1 MQLAIVNLVL
11 EISATQ
17 NQKLLFVLVNS
28 LVGTVLA
35 LELTPNLVLFKSLI
49 AITTL
54 LITFK
59 YILNINL
66 TKSLFSLMLIVAISF
81 PAETL
86 TGLINNKLLNLSA
99 DSTEI
104 IKSLPRMIIAN
115 IIISVLA
122 YIVLIIKKNNCFF
135 YFKDVKNKNIY
146 ISLFMTIAFILPNI
160 LFYTKNNYNYPLYL
174 LVYNILANIAL
185 ILVGIYNTYNCV
197 QLQTKKRDLEN
208 AQLYNNQLLTLID
221 SIRTFKHDYNNV
233 VQSIGGYVTLK
244 DIEGLSNYYKG
255 LLRDCQKVNQIE
267 YISPLII
274 NEPSIYG
281 IIASKCQIAELK
293 GIEFNIESL
302 LDYKKLGMDIYNFC
316 KILGILLD
324 NAIEAA
330 EETSNKMVKMTVRE
344 NVRKNMQ
351 SITIENTYK
360 NKTIDINKIYEKG
373 FSTKNRNSGIGLW
386 EVKNIVSKAPN
397 VNLKTTKDEHY
408 FKQQLT
414 ISTSPIQKN
423 FLNKVNQG

>member
-146 ISLFMTIAFILPNI
+146 ILA
-160 LFYTKNNYNYPLYL
+160 YL
-174 LVYNILANIAL
+174 
-185 ILVGIYNTYNCV
+185 
-197 QLQTKKRDLEN
+197 
-208 AQLYNNQLLTLID
+208 
-221 SIRTFKHDYNNV
+221 
-233 VQSIGGYVTLK
+233 
-244 DIEGLSNYYKG
+244 
-255 LLRDCQKVNQIE
+255 
-267 YISPLII
+267 
-274 NEPSIYG
+274 
-281 IIASKCQIAELK
+281 
-293 GIEFNIESL
+293 
-302 LDYKKLGMDIYNFC
+302 
-316 KILGILLD
+316 
-324 NAIEAA
+324 
-330 EETSNKMVKMTVRE
+330 
-344 NVRKNMQ
+344 
-351 SITIENTYK
+351 
-360 NKTIDINKIYEKG
+360 
-373 FSTKNRNSGIGLW
+373 
-386 EVKNIVSKAPN
+386 
-397 VNLKTTKDEHY
+397 
-408 FKQQLT
+408 
-414 ISTSPIQKN
+414 
-423 FLNKVNQG
+423 